1 MNIKKEAAKT
11 ATSTFEVG
19 KKYLA
24 WYNKSSS
31 ITIIKRTSK
40 TVTFVNVVNGETS
53 LFGATTKRI
62 KIVNSSEYFA
72 DGIFCYQ
79 ADQSVESEI
88 ELFQETDQSVKSEIE
103 LFQEADRAACAA
115 PCGQPLSEAKISVR
129 LCFNEANICLGGL
142 ALEIYSKK
150 FSFDGGYYASE
161 DVQIYPSQDVQGKT
175 WPTINKER
183 VKVWYEALKAKN
195 A

>member
-1 MNIKKEAAKT
+1 MNIKKEAVKT

-31 ITIIKRTSK
+31 ITIIKRTRK
-40 TVTFVNVVNGETS
+40 TVTFTNVVNNETS
-53 LFGATTKRI
+53 PFGATTKRI

-79 ADQSVESEI
+79 ADQSV
-88 ELFQETDQSVKSEIE
+88 KSEIE
-103 LFQEADRAACAA
+103 LFQDPDRAVLI
-115 PCGQPLSEAKISVR
+115 GQPLSEAKISVR
-129 LCFNEANICLGGL
+129 LCFDKANICLGGL
-142 ALEIYSKK
+142 ALEIYSKN
-150 FSFDGGYYASE
+150 FSFTGDYYYSKN
-161 DVQIYPSQDVQGKT
+161 VQIYPSQDVQGKT
-175 WPTINKER
+175 WPIINKER
-183 VKVWYEALKAKN
+183 VKIWYEALKAKN